1 MAATVIVSYDG
12 TENDTDA
19 LALGRLL
26 AGAGGSLALAYVR
39 HSVEVESGR
48 ERLAQHEAQE
58 LLENGARWLG
68 DPDVPRHVVLS
79 ASTPEGLRELAER
92 EGADVIVFG
101 SEYRTTPGHVAPG
114 TSAQRLLEGGPI
126 AVALAP
132 AGFREHGTAGVE
144 KVAAVGEEGDPAT
157 QETAESIAAAL
168 GATVVSRANGDTGL
182 VVVGSK
188 PGTAAGRVTLSAAAQ
203 YLIEMLRCPV
213 LVLPH
218 GVALRFGTTG

>member
-1 MAATVIVSYDG
+1 MAAKIIVSYDG

-39 HSVEVESGR
+39 HSVDPEPGR
-48 ERLAQHEAQE
+48 ERLAQSEAEE
-58 LLENGARWLG
+58 LLETGARWLG
-68 DPDVPRHVVLS
+68 EPDVPRHVVLS
-79 ASTPEGLRELAER
+79 ASTPEGLRGLAER

-132 AGFREHGTAGVE
+132 AGLAGRAELVVK
-144 KVAAVGEEGDPAT
+144 KVAAVGEEGDPGPH
-157 QETAESIAAAL
+157 ETAESIAGAL
-168 GATVVSRANGDTGL
+168 GAAVVARANGDTGL

-218 GVALRFGTTG
+218 GVALRFGA

>member
-1 MAATVIVSYDG
+1 MAAKIIVSYDG

-39 HSVEVESGR
+39 HRVEAEPGR
-48 ERLAQHEAQE
+48 ERLAQHEAEE
-58 LLENGARWLG
+58 LLETGARWLG
-68 DPDVPRHVVLS
+68 DMDVPRYVVLS

-101 SEYRTTPGHVAPG
+101 SEYRTTPGHVEPG

-132 AGFREHGTAGVE
+132 AGLREREDLKVE
-144 KVAAVGEEGDPAT
+144 KIAVVGEEGDPSPR
-157 QETAESIAAAL
+157 ETADSIAAAF
-168 GATVVSRANGDTGL
+168 GADVVARANGDAGL

-203 YLIEMLRCPV
+203 YLVELLRCPV

-218 GVALRFGTTG
+218 GVALRFG

>member
-1 MAATVIVSYDG
+1 MATKIIVSYDG

-39 HSVEVESGR
+39 HSVEPEPGK
-48 ERLAQHEAQE
+48 ERLAQHEAEE
-58 LLENGARWLG
+58 LLETGARWLG
-68 DPDVPRHVVLS
+68 VPDVPRFVVLS
-79 ASTPEGLRELAER
+79 GSTPEGLRDLAER

-101 SEYRTTPGHVAPG
+101 SEYRTTPGHVDPG
-114 TSAQRLLEGGPI
+114 TSAQRLLEGGPL

-132 AGFREHGTAGVE
+132 AGLRERQDLKVV
-144 KVAAVGEEGDPAT
+144 KVAAIEEDGDPAPR
-157 QETAESIAAAL
+157 ETAESIAAAL
-168 GATVVSRANGDTGL
+168 GAEVVTRANGDAGL

-188 PGTAAGRVTLSAAAQ
+188 PGTAAGRVTLSAAAA
-203 YLIEMLRCPV
+203 YLVELLRCPV

-218 GVALRFGTTG
+218 GTALRFG

>member
-1 MAATVIVSYDG
+1 MATKIIVSYDG

-39 HSVEVESGR
+39 HSVEPEPGK
-48 ERLAQHEAQE
+48 ERLARHEAEE
-58 LLENGARWLG
+58 LLETGARWLG
-68 DPDVPRHVVLS
+68 VPDVPRFVVLS
-79 ASTPEGLRELAER
+79 GSTPEGLRDLAER

-101 SEYRTTPGHVAPG
+101 SEYRTTPGHVDPG
-114 TSAQRLLEGGPI
+114 TSAQRLLEGGPL

-132 AGFREHGTAGVE
+132 AGLRERQDLKVV
-144 KVAAVGEEGDPAT
+144 KVAAIEEDGDPAPR
-157 QETAESIAAAL
+157 ETAESIAAAL
-168 GATVVSRANGDTGL
+168 GAEVVTRANGDAGL

-188 PGTAAGRVTLSAAAQ
+188 PGTAAGRVTLSAAAA
-203 YLIEMLRCPV
+203 YLVELLRCPV

-218 GVALRFGTTG
+218 GTALRFG